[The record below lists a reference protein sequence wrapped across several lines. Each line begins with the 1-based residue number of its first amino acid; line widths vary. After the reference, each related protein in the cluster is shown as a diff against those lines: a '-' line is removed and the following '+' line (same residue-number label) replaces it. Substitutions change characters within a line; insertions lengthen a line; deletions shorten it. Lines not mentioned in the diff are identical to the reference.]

1 MKGLRHNPCPA
12 NGLRP
17 EAANGIMSPRQ
28 PGVTFLATGAGE
40 RPWTEATHEHTHRRT
55 HIYTH
60 THTKD
65 DDDVSIV
72 SIILTLSP
80 SYPVMCVSRV

>member
-1 MKGLRHNPCPA
+1 MKGLRHTPCPA

-28 PGVTFLATGAGE
+28 PGVTFLATGAGKAQDGGSA
-40 RPWTEATHEHTHRRT
+40 R
-55 HIYTH
+55 

-65 DDDVSIV
+65 DDDVHIV